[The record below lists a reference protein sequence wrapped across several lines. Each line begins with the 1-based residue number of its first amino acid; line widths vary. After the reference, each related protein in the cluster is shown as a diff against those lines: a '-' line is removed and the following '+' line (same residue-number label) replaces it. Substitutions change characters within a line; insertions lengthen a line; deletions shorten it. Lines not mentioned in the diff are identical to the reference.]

1 MESLPDRII
10 GDYIGQ
16 RPGPLVVVF
25 GGIHGNEPAGVEALK
40 TLFDLLHLEPGY
52 NPGFQ
57 FSGRLLAL
65 RGNRRAL
72 QKGKRFIDKD
82 LNRFWL
88 SQHLQQL
95 QNLTPGS
102 NPADAED
109 RELLEVLDLIWQTI
123 TSYQPQHMYVLDLH
137 TTSTHGG
144 IFTITSDH
152 EESIR
157 LAIQLH
163 APVITGVLR
172 GLSGTTLHHF
182 TSEHYPCHTVALSF
196 EAGQHD
202 DPVSVQRA
210 IAAIINLL
218 RSVGCVRAEDV
229 ENKHDQL
236 LIAYSAGLPKV
247 AELVYTHRIPTG
259 SQFRMQPGYVNFQPV
274 KAGELLAFQD
284 GEAIYCPF
292 DAHILMP
299 LYQPQ
304 GEDGFFLV
312 HPLRSPKTK
321 TQGNSLSE

>member
-10 GDYIGQ
+10 GDYTGQ
-16 RPGPLVVVF
+16 QPGPLVVVF

-40 TLFDLLHLEPGY
+40 TLFDLLQLESGH
-52 NPGFQ
+52 NPDFQ
-57 FSGRLLAL
+57 FFGRLLAL

-72 QKGKRFIDKD
+72 QTGKRFIDKD
-82 LNRFWL
+82 LNRFWQP
-88 SQHLQQL
+88 QHLQEL
-95 QNLTPGS
+95 QNLPPGS
-102 NPADAED
+102 SPADSED
-109 RELLEVLDLIWQTI
+109 QELLELLKLIRQTI
-123 TSYQPQHMYVLDLH
+123 ADYRPQRMYVLDLH
-137 TTSTHGG
+137 TTSTSGG
-144 IFTITSDH
+144 IFTITSNQ

-157 LAIQLH
+157 LAVQLH
-163 APVITGVLR
+163 APVITGILR

-236 LIAYSAGLPKV
+236 LMTYSAGLPKV
-247 AELVYTHRIPTG
+247 ADLVYTHRIPAD
-259 SQFRMQPGYVNFQPV
+259 SQFCMQPGYVNFQAV
-274 KAGELLAFQD
+274 NAGELLAYQD
-284 GEAIYCPF
+284 GEPVYSPF

-312 HPLRSPKTK
+312 HPVQSPETHWPD
-321 TQGNSLSE
+321 TLLMP

>member
-10 GDYIGQ
+10 GDYTGQ
-16 RPGPLVVVF
+16 QPGPLVIVF

-40 TLFDLLHLEPGY
+40 MLFHLLHIEPGH
-52 NPGFQ
+52 NPEFQ
-57 FSGRLLAL
+57 FFGRLLAL

-72 QKGKRFIDKD
+72 HTGKRFIDKD

-88 SQHLQQL
+88 PQHLHQL
-95 QNLTPGS
+95 QNLLPENT
-102 NPADAED
+102 PADAED
-109 RELLEVLDLIWQTI
+109 QELLELQELIRQVI
-123 TSYQPQHMYVLDLH
+123 LSYQPKQMYVLDLH

-182 TSEHYPCHTVALSF
+182 TDEHYPCHTVALSF

-236 LIAYSAGLPKV
+236 LMTYSAGLPKV
-247 AELVYTHRIPTG
+247 AELIYTHRIPAD
-259 SQFRMQPGYVNFQPV
+259 SQFCMQPGYINFQPV
-274 KAGELLAFQD
+274 KAGELLAYQD
-284 GEAIYCPF
+284 GKAIYCPF

-312 HPLRSPKTK
+312 HPVQSPAINPH
-321 TQGNSLSE
+321 NSPHTT